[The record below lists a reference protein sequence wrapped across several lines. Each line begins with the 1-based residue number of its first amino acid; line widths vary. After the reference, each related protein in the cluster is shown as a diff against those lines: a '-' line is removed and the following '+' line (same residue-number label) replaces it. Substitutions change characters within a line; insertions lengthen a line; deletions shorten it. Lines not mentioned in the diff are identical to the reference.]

1 MKKAAQ
7 IISQIIFLVL
17 FTVLVATGKMQLWM
31 AVFVLG
37 VLLSIFLG
45 RLYCGWACPIN
56 TVMIAVSWVKKKLK
70 IKSFN
75 TPKLFKKQ
83 WIRYVV
89 LGLFVASFAFVMVSG
104 KKLPVLPGLLAIGVL
119 LTFFFPEEFWHRYLC
134 PYGTI
139 LSLVSSKSMCS
150 VRVDEQV
157 CINCGVCKS
166 VCPAEAIV
174 HEDDKYTIKKKDCLI
189 CLECQLKCKVNAI
202 TYKGK

>member
-1 MKKAAQ
+1 MKKVAQ
-7 IISQIIFLVL
+7 ILSQIAFLVI
-17 FTVLVATGKMQLWM
+17 FAVLVSTGKMQLWM
-31 AVFVLG
+31 AVFGFG

-56 TVMIAVSWVKKKLK
+56 TVMRAVSWTKKKLK
-70 IKSFN
+70 IKSIN

-89 LGLFVASFAFVMVSG
+89 LGLFVTSFIFVMVSG
-104 KKLPVLPGLLAIGVL
+104 KKLPVLPGLLAIGVV

-139 LSLVSSKSMCS
+139 LSLVSSKSMC
-150 VRVDEQV
+150 RVCIDDEV

-166 VCPAEAIV
+166 VCPAEAIN
-174 HEDDKYTIKKKDCLI
+174 HRDGEYTIKKKDCLV
-189 CLECQLKCKVNAI
+189 CHECQRSCSVNAI
-202 TYKGK
+202 SYKSK

>member
-7 IISQIIFLVL
+7 IISQIVFLVL

-31 AVFVLG
+31 AVFGVG

-56 TVMIAVSWVKKKLK
+56 TVMRAVSWIKKKLK

-89 LGLFVASFAFVMVSG
+89 PGLFVASFVFVMVSG
-104 KKLPVLPGLLAIGVL
+104 KKLPVLPGLLAIGVV

-139 LSLVSSKSMCS
+139 LSLVSSKSRCS
-150 VRVDEQV
+150 VCIDDEA
-157 CINCGVCKS
+157 CINCRVCKS
-166 VCPAEAIV
+166 VCPAEAIE
-174 HEDDKYTIKKKDCLI
+174 HEDGKYTIKKKDCLI
-189 CLECQLKCKVNAI
+189 CLECQRKCSVSAI
-202 TYKGK
+202 TYNNK